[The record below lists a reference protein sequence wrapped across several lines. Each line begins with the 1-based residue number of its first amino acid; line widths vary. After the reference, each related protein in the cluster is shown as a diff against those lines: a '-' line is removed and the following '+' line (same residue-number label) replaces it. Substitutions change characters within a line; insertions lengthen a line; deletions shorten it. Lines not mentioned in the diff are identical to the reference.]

1 MLRIEFYDGKIQM
14 MKLLEGILLDD
25 KFKGIPKLVVT
36 QFCRGKSRYSTMNV
50 SDSTGSGTSGLTKN
64 VNGQEFYSKFDSV
77 FSPDSKQKLKK

>member
-1 MLRIEFYDGKIQM
+1 MT
-14 MKLLEGILLDD
+14 LLEGILLDD
-25 KFKGIPKLVVT
+25 KFKGIPKMVVT
-36 QFCRGKSRYSTMNV
+36 QFCRGQSMIPTMM

>member
-36 QFCRGKSRYSTMNV
+36 QFCRGQSMFPTMV

-64 VNGQEFYSKFDSV
+64 VNGPNIWPLLADVLIASLWQGR
-77 FSPDSKQKLKK
+77 